1 MTDYAGH
8 SPPRPALDEALHA
21 RATEAADVSRV
32 GDATQSR
39 RLGSWLRA
47 GTFAVDGTAVVC
59 ALLWLDAI
67 PAAPRPYALP
77 PLAFAWLVLLRAWG
91 AYRRG
96 IGYRLTSELKTMFLS
111 GFSGALLLLQ
121 LGPWLGLHVHATT
134 GSAIGVPV
142 AMLAAGR
149 LALRGASAA
158 LRKQRALVRRV
169 LLVGDGPDAY
179 ELLENIEAWPG
190 LGVEIVGVCADT
202 TKPSVRG
209 LPVLGLSRSCNLV
222 ARDLGVRTV
231 VLAPASLEP
240 HACSKIHSDLL
251 DSELEVILAPNVA
264 QVDSGRLSARQFGGL
279 PVLRLEQREQRLR
292 MAGKRAFDL
301 VAATLLIIAVTPI
314 FLALSALIRLDSRG
328 PAYFRQRRVGRDG
341 VPFELWKFRTMRVD
355 AESLLD

>member
-1 MTDYAGH
+1 
-8 SPPRPALDEALHA
+8 
-21 RATEAADVSRV
+21 
-32 GDATQSR
+32 
-39 RLGSWLRA
+39 
-47 GTFAVDGTAVVC
+47 
-59 ALLWLDAI
+59 
-67 PAAPRPYALP
+67 
-77 PLAFAWLVLLRAWG
+77 
-91 AYRRG
+91 
-96 IGYRLTSELKTMFLS
+96 MFLS